1 MILLKAAERRTEYQN
16 SEVQK
21 SNKNNKSNKNW
32 GQKPHTKDVDPKDSD
47 SVMKFFNTINPK
59 VVADT

>member
-21 SNKNNKSNKNW
+21 SNKSNKNW
-32 GQKPHTKDVDPKDSD
+32 GQKSNTKDVDPKDSD